1 MTNLQFFLSI
11 NNPVILLDASLAAA
25 IVSTDTRFDALNIGH
40 LRKASVGLTCQQ
52 KEFIFI
58 SNDQNK
64 TKKYSRVHL
73 YNTPFV

>member
-1 MTNLQFFLSI
+1 
-11 NNPVILLDASLAAA
+11 VILLDASLAVA
-25 IVSTDTRFDALNIGH
+25 IVSIDTRFDALNIGH

-58 SNDQNK
+58 SNDKKKK